1 MTGGFSEGFHCCCY
15 LTLYI
20 FSGSSGMTQKKQE
33 KMEQYL
39 FTVRF
44 KRGVHVTDEQVYVPY
59 QR

>member
-1 MTGGFSEGFHCCCY
+1 
-15 LTLYI
+15 
-20 FSGSSGMTQKKQE
+20 MTQKKQE

-39 FTVRF
+39 FTIQF